1 MILWVK
7 LKFLPCASVVQFEA
21 TVSTFSDCCCLSTI
35 FETIGYF
42 FAMMTVKFPHQS
54 SKTTT
59 TTQRNLCVIFTKMPK
74 MTKNTD
80 PKKPIKT
87 KKKTNLQNTVS
98 VQMLVRNKEIRS
110 EKLLVYVKG
119 VVEVVLL

>member
-1 MILWVK
+1 
-7 LKFLPCASVVQFEA
+7 
-21 TVSTFSDCCCLSTI
+21 
-35 FETIGYF
+35 
-42 FAMMTVKFPHQS
+42 MMTVKFPHQS

-87 KKKTNLQNTVS
+87 KKKKPLQNTVS

>member
-1 MILWVK
+1 
-7 LKFLPCASVVQFEA
+7 
-21 TVSTFSDCCCLSTI
+21 
-35 FETIGYF
+35 
-42 FAMMTVKFPHQS
+42 MMTVKFPHQS
-54 SKTTT
+54 SKTTTTT

-87 KKKTNLQNTVS
+87 KKKTLQNTVS

-119 VVEVVLL
+119 VAIF

>member
-1 MILWVK
+1 
-7 LKFLPCASVVQFEA
+7 
-21 TVSTFSDCCCLSTI
+21 
-35 FETIGYF
+35 
-42 FAMMTVKFPHQS
+42 
-54 SKTTT
+54 
-59 TTQRNLCVIFTKMPK
+59 MPK

-87 KKKTNLQNTVS
+87 KKKTNQQNTVS

>member
-1 MILWVK
+1 
-7 LKFLPCASVVQFEA
+7 
-21 TVSTFSDCCCLSTI
+21 
-35 FETIGYF
+35 
-42 FAMMTVKFPHQS
+42 MMTVKFPHQS

-59 TTQRNLCVIFTKMPK
+59 TTQRNLCNFHQNAQNDKK
-74 MTKNTD
+74 YRSE
-80 PKKPIKT
+80 KPIKT
-87 KKKTNLQNTVS
+87 KKKTTLQNTVS

>member
-1 MILWVK
+1 
-7 LKFLPCASVVQFEA
+7 
-21 TVSTFSDCCCLSTI
+21 
-35 FETIGYF
+35 
-42 FAMMTVKFPHQS
+42 
-54 SKTTT
+54 
-59 TTQRNLCVIFTKMPK
+59 MPK

-80 PKKPIKT
+80 PKKPIKP
-87 KKKTNLQNTVS
+87 KKKNLQNTVS